1 MRPISIGDRVRIIRV
16 VAPHLR
22 RHQGETGTV
31 SDVVSVTGPMA
42 YTVYVVL
49 TSPGTYVRAV
59 EVDRLEENSARFAPS
74 ALRTAQI
81 IPQADAVNVTA
92 LDPIRVQAVGAAKQ
106 ILGDVTVSEIT
117 ELATFLAK
125 TDTVAPA
132 TPSASVGAI
141 DTAAE
146 LERAKK
152 IVDGGFG
159 SNSGIIV
166 TLDRSDDDDVVEIA
180 GYYLKERAVRDLIT
194 YLQAALVVHKD
205 LRSTATPF

>member
-42 YTVYVVL
+42 STVYVVL
-49 TSPGTYVRAV
+49 TSSGTYVRAV

-117 ELATFLAK
+117 ELAAFLAK
-125 TDTVAPA
+125 QTDSVAPA
-132 TPSASVGAI
+132 TPSATAVAR

-146 LERAKK
+146 METARR
-152 IVDGGFG
+152 IVRGGH
-159 SNSGIIV
+159 SCASGISV
-166 TLDRSDDDDVVEIA
+166 RMDETDDDDVAEVS
-180 GYYLKERAVRDLIT
+180 GYYLKPTEVRDLIAF
-194 YLQAALVVHKD
+194 LGAALLVHEAKRD
-205 LRSTATPF
+205 TPF